1 MRAAVY
7 VVVWSSIVVALVLD
21 DQTGARMP
29 DLAPLIAVAVAITIL
44 DLATYHERKDR
55 NIVDPARALTEMA
68 DKLKSGEASDGYHT
82 HNELYE
88 YRTLY
93 HAHAARA
100 WALDGLEVT
109 KSWRHAD
116 GGLCFGGGWF
126 IVTAQLPTGQV
137 SNHYP
142 ERDWPL
148 FDVPEVERPA
158 EWDGHT
164 PQEAAERLRA
174 ALSGGTA

>member
-1 MRAAVY
+1 MSDLARE
-7 VVVWSSIVVALVLD
+7 VLD
-21 DQTGARMP
+21 IQEAHEGMCKRTG
-29 DLAPLIAVAVAITIL
+29 LALPASMDDMATLASAAPIL
-44 DLATYHERKDR
+44 
-55 NIVDPARALTEMA
+55 ARAVIDLT

-88 YRTLY
+88 YRMLY
-93 HAHAARA
+93 HAHAALA
-100 WALDGLEVT
+100 WVMNGVEVT

-116 GGLCFGGGWF
+116 GELCFGGGWF

-142 ERDWPL
+142 AKDWPL

-164 PQEAAERLRA
+164 PQEAATRIRA
-174 ALSGGTA
+174 ALNITD

>member
-1 MRAAVY
+1 MTAPDRDPTVLARE
-7 VVVWSSIVVALVLD
+7 VLD
-21 DQTGARMP
+21 ADKVRDSTPGTLYLDGPTHEHEEA
-29 DLAPLIAVAVAITIL
+29 ASAIL
-44 DLATYHERKDR
+44 DAAPAL
-55 NIVDPARALTEMA
+55 ARAVIELT

-100 WALDGLEVT
+100 WMLDGVEVT
-109 KSWRHAD
+109 KSRRHAD
-116 GGLCFGGGWF
+116 GELCFGGGWF

-137 SNHYP
+137 TNHYP

-148 FDVPEVERPA
+148 FDVPEVERPT

-164 PQEAAERLRA
+164 PQEAAARIRA
-174 ALSGGTA
+174 ALDANPYRT

>member
-1 MRAAVY
+1 MTAPDRDPLTIARE
-7 VVVWSSIVVALVLD
+7 VARQHGHLD
-21 DQTGARMP
+21 RDALSRREKER
-29 DLAPLIAVAVAITIL
+29 L
-44 DLATYHERKDR
+44 DLA
-55 NIVDPARALTEMA
+55 RAVIDLT
-68 DKLKSGEASDGYHT
+68 DKLKSGEASDGHHT

-93 HAHAARA
+93 HAHAALA
-100 WALDGLEVT
+100 WAMDGVEVT

-158 EWDGHT
+158 GWDGHT
-164 PQEAAERLRA
+164 PQEAATRLRD
-174 ALSGGTA
+174 ALNGETDG

>member
-1 MRAAVY
+1 MTAVHRDPLTLARE
-7 VVVWSSIVVALVLD
+7 VVRKHS
-21 DQTGARMP
+21 ARGYEAGVFT
-29 DLAPLIAVAVAITIL
+29 DEIL
-44 DLATYHERKDR
+44 
-55 NIVDPARALTEMA
+55 ARAVIDLTE
-68 DKLKSGEASDGYHT
+68 KLKSGEASDGYHT

-93 HAHAARA
+93 HAHAALA
-100 WALDGLEVT
+100 WALDGMEVT

-116 GGLCFGGGWF
+116 GEPCFGGGWF

-142 ERDWPL
+142 EKDWPL
-148 FDVPEVERPA
+148 FHVPEVERPA

-164 PQEAAERLRA
+164 PQEAARRLRI
-174 ALSGGTA
+174 LLDGGNA

>member
-1 MRAAVY
+1 MSDTARRSLNELIRRVTSAHHRRTARGAKPSWKTPDMMAAEDELLRDAPELA
-7 VVVWSSIVVALVLD
+7 SAAAELVAEL
-21 DQTGARMP
+21 
-29 DLAPLIAVAVAITIL
+29 
-44 DLATYHERKDR
+44 E
-55 NIVDPARALTEMA
+55 
-68 DKLKSGEASDGYHT
+68 SGDASDGYHT

-100 WALDGLEVT
+100 WVLDGVEVT

-116 GGLCFGGGWF
+116 GELCFGGGWF
-126 IVTAQLPTGQV
+126 IVTAQLPAGQV

-142 ERDWPL
+142 ERDWDL

-158 EWDGHT
+158 PWDGHT
-164 PQEAAERLRA
+164 PREAAERLRS
-174 ALSGGTA
+174 ALARH

>member
-1 MRAAVY
+1 MTDPVT
-7 VVVWSSIVVALVLD
+7 L
-21 DQTGARMP
+21 ARELLTI
-29 DLAPLIAVAVAITIL
+29 DTSAIG
-44 DLATYHERKDR
+44 R
-55 NIVDPARALTEMA
+55 NIIVDGVDVLETTRNAQTVARAVIEMT

-93 HAHAARA
+93 HAHATRA
-100 WALDGLEVT
+100 WMLDGVEVT

-116 GGLCFGGGWF
+116 GELCFGGGWF

-137 SNHYP
+137 TNHYP

-164 PQEAAERLRA
+164 PQEAAARIRA
-174 ALSGGTA
+174 ALNGETRG

>member
-1 MRAAVY
+1 MA
-7 VVVWSSIVVALVLD
+7 
-21 DQTGARMP
+21 
-29 DLAPLIAVAVAITIL
+29 
-44 DLATYHERKDR
+44 DR
-55 NIVDPARALTEMA
+55 NIVDLAHLVLGADKVGRDLNNAASWDAIDLVLENAPALARAVIEMT
-68 DKLKSGEASDGYHT
+68 DKLVSGEASDGYHT

-100 WALDGLEVT
+100 WMLDGMEVT

-116 GGLCFGGGWF
+116 GELCFGGGWF

-137 SNHYP
+137 TNHYP

-148 FDVPEVERPA
+148 FDVPEVERPT

-164 PQEAAERLRA
+164 PQEAAARIRA
-174 ALSGGTA
+174 ALNGENA

>member
-1 MRAAVY
+1 MCIRDSRQTAWGANPPWMTSDMMAAEDEILRDAPELA
-7 VVVWSSIVVALVLD
+7 SAAAELVAEL
-21 DQTGARMP
+21 
-29 DLAPLIAVAVAITIL
+29 
-44 DLATYHERKDR
+44 E
-55 NIVDPARALTEMA
+55 
-68 DKLKSGEASDGYHT
+68 SGDASDGYHT

-100 WALDGLEVT
+100 WVLDGVEVT

-116 GGLCFGGGWF
+116 GELCFGGGWF

-142 ERDWPL
+142 ERDWEL
-148 FDVPEVERPA
+148 FDVPVAERPA
-158 EWDGHT
+158 PWDGHT
-164 PQEAAERLRA
+164 PQEAAERLRS
-174 ALSGGTA
+174 ALARH

>member
-1 MRAAVY
+1 MTDPAALAHAVLDTVVPDVPWKIQLQEFQARAA
-7 VVVWSSIVVALVLD
+7 A
-21 DQTGARMP
+21 
-29 DLAPLIAVAVAITIL
+29 APTL
-44 DLATYHERKDR
+44 
-55 NIVDPARALTEMA
+55 ARAVIDLT

-100 WALDGLEVT
+100 WALDGVEVT

>member
-1 MRAAVY
+1 MSNTTRRSLIELIRRVTSAHHRQTAWGANPPWMTSDMMAAEDEILRDAPELA
-7 VVVWSSIVVALVLD
+7 SAAAELVA
-21 DQTGARMP
+21 
-29 DLAPLIAVAVAITIL
+29 
-44 DLATYHERKDR
+44 
-55 NIVDPARALTEMA
+55 
-68 DKLKSGEASDGYHT
+68 KLESGDASDGYHT

-100 WALDGLEVT
+100 WVLDGVEVT

-116 GGLCFGGGWF
+116 GELCFGGGWF

-142 ERDWPL
+142 ERDWEL
-148 FDVPEVERPA
+148 FDVPVAERPA
-158 EWDGHT
+158 PWDGHT
-164 PQEAAERLRA
+164 PQEAAERLRS
-174 ALSGGTA
+174 ALARH